1 VFTPVFST
9 SASFVSHFKPIFVSG
24 SAKDLS
30 MEVSIHF
37 LPSEHLTTAL
47 MAPLWLCLALV
58 LVCLSVHTSS
68 PSCSSTRSW
77 PALIRVFILP
87 QVCQQSR
94 RDSAADPSCAFPSR
108 MPMADKSPT
117 SSGECA
123 SHSLSPFHPHLY
135 IVHPLSSLSVHFL
148 FLFSFLLKQKKKSRP
163 LIMICLS

>member
-1 VFTPVFST
+1 M
-9 SASFVSHFKPIFVSG
+9 SHFKPIFGSG

-30 MEVSIHF
+30 VEVSIHF

-47 MAPLWLCLALV
+47 MAPWWLCLALV

-68 PSCSSTRSW
+68 PSCPSARSW

-87 QVCQQSR
+87 RVCQQAR
-94 RDSAADPSCAFPSR
+94 RETPLLTHPVLSPSR

-117 SSGECA
+117 SSGECKPLA
-123 SHSLSPFHPHLY
+123 FSLSPPPLY
-135 IVHPLSSLSVHFL
+135 RPSVFL
-148 FLFSFLLKQKKKSRP
+148 VECSFPFPFFFLLKQKKKSRP